1 MDPLLA
7 AAEAAAAADTTS
19 TPPSSPPSAETP
31 PESRLWGISDI
42 HLSFK
47 GNRDALEK
55 LLPHP
60 HDDLILCGDVGE
72 SAEHC
77 RLAFTKV
84 KECFRQ
90 VFWVPGNHELYTLP
104 SEKEHGARGE
114 AKYMECVAIA
124 REYGI
129 ITPEDPYT
137 MWEGEGGPCLIA
149 PIFTLYDYSF
159 RPSHVKLEDALEW
172 AREKDIEATDEHLL
186 HPDPYSSRIEWC
198 NALLEKTEKKLA
210 AAVASHP
217 DIPLII
223 VGHWPLREDL
233 VKLFRVPRFSLWCGT
248 KKTED
253 WHNKYNA
260 KVVVSGH
267 LHIRRT
273 DWIDSTRFE
282 EVSLGYPRQW
292 HDCQERGL
300 DINDLLRE
308 LMPGPE
314 TPPKDRRNTVWRQ
327 FG

>member
-7 AAEAAAAADTTS
+7 TAENVTDTTPTS
-19 TPPSSPPSAETP
+19 TPPSTPLTAPPG
-31 PESRLWGISDI
+31 RLWAIGDI

-47 GNRDALEK
+47 ANREALEK

-60 HDDLILCGDVGE
+60 NDDLILCGDVGE

-77 RLAFTKV
+77 RIAFAKA

-90 VFWVPGNHELYTLP
+90 VFWVPGNHELYTMPL
-104 SEKEHGARGE
+104 EKEHGARGHD
-114 AKYMECVAIA
+114 KYMQCVEVA
-124 REYGI
+124 REFGI
-129 ITPEDPYT
+129 LTPEDDYVL
-137 MWEGEGGPCLIA
+137 WEGEGGPCVIA

-159 RPSHVKLEDALEW
+159 RPDDVKLEDALAW

-198 NALLEKTEKKLA
+198 NVLVDKTEAKLSE
-210 AAVASHP
+210 AVAANP
-217 DIPLII
+217 GVKLVII
-223 VGHWPLREDL
+223 GHWPLREDL
-233 VKLFRVPRFSLWCGT
+233 VKLPSIPRFSLWCGT
-248 KKTED
+248 KKTKE

-273 DWIDSTRFE
+273 DWIDATRFE

-292 HDCQERGL
+292 QECQDRGL

-308 LMPGPE
+308 ILPGPE
-314 TPPKDRRNTVWRQ
+314 DPPEGQGKTIWRRY
-327 FG
+327 G